1 MKKILILIIVCFTL
15 VKGRTQITINL
26 IVNPNPPAKLAEWNS
41 RAGTINLLVTNI
53 GTSRTVKVRTTLTDP
68 SGQVIGFTDP
78 SRTRNISIPLGTT
91 LLNTIDVFPLEL
103 MQFSTGASAS
113 ILKTGKLP
121 QGSYQ
126 LCVRLDSALTLTP
139 ITTTQCRNMNL
150 VGLQLPFLLVPY
162 DGQKL
167 PTTAAKTAITFRWT
181 NVLKAGT
188 DQPNYQL
195 EVYEILPTQQPV
207 QALRSNQPLLVTTIK
222 GTTQYIWRAQLLFN
236 DSLTHQFIWT
246 IKTTDAQGNVLSATD
261 GNEEGRSEPK
271 VFSIGSITPSKRK
284 NK

>member
-1 MKKILILIIVCFTL
+1 M
-15 VKGRTQITINL
+15 VKGRAQISINL
-26 IVNPNPPAKLAEWNS
+26 IVNPDPPAKLAEWNT
-41 RAGTINLLVTNI
+41 RTGTINLLVTNI
-53 GTSRTVKVRTTLTDP
+53 GSSRTVKVRTTLTDP
-68 SGQVIGFTDP
+68 SGQVIGSTDP
-78 SRTRNISIPLGTT
+78 LRTKNISLPLGTT
-91 LLNTIDVFPLEL
+91 LLNTNDVFPLDL
-103 MQFSTGASAS
+103 MQFSIGASAS
-113 ILKTGKLP
+113 LQKTGKLP

-167 PTTAAKTAITFRWT
+167 PTTAAKTAITFRWS
-181 NVLKAGT
+181 NVLKAGN

-207 QALRSNQPLLVTTIK
+207 QALRSNQPILVTTVK
-222 GTTQYIWRAQLLFN
+222 GRTQYIWRPQLLFN
-236 DSLTHQFIWT
+236 DSLTHRFIWT
-246 IKTTDAQGNVLSATD
+246 IRTTDAQGNLFSITD

-271 VFSIGSITPSKRK
+271 VFSIGYTSAVKK
-284 NK
+284 NKNAPTL